1 MKKYLIVFLLALL
14 ESLSSCF
21 AVKDAD
27 YVANDFYRYLRSGQY
42 NKIISLIDSQAL
54 RYSPAREWTKSFEDK
69 QENYGELLSF
79 IRESFD
85 TITKDGKTIV
95 VLKYKVKYTEA
106 IFLETLE
113 FLEREDGFY
122 LTYYQ
127 YKEQ

>member
-1 MKKYLIVFLLALL
+1 MKKIILLFFVGLFL
-14 ESLSSCF
+14 SFTSCF

-42 NKIISLIDSQAL
+42 NKIISLIDGVAL

-69 QENYGELLSF
+69 QETYGDLLSF

-85 TITKDGKTIV
+85 TITQEGKTVV

-106 IFLETLE
+106 VFLETLE
-113 FLEREDGFY
+113 FIEREDGFY
-122 LTYYQ
+122 LTFYQ